1 MTIRRVIQ
9 SAGVPILFAIFLA
22 TLSLT
27 VPYFAGWSNIQALLQ
42 SIATIGIL
50 SCTMLFCLVAGDFDL
65 SVGSIVA
72 FCGVLA
78 ALILKSEMGIAL
90 AILLPLIAGALIGT
104 FNGFVIAKLKI
115 NALIATLATMQIVR
129 GVGLIIS
136 NGSSIGISD
145 PTFSKIG
152 QTLIIGIPSPI
163 WVMLVSFVVFG
174 FVLKRTIFGRNSLA
188 IGGNSEA
195 ARLAGISVEKTK
207 IIIFAL
213 QGLMAGIAGILLA
226 SRVTSG
232 QPTTAQ
238 GLELQVI
245 SACVL
250 GGVSLSGGV
259 GTMTGAIIGV
269 LFMGTV
275 DNVMTLLN
283 VESFYKMIISGGI
296 LLLAVLFDKLKRRN
310 K

>member
-90 AILLPLIAGALIGT
+90 VILLPLIAGALIGT

-296 LLLAVLFDKLKRRN
+296 LLLAVLFDKLKLRN